1 MYVRKQHIFCL
12 QVPSTMPGV
21 WCNSMGSLPTWLP
34 ISANLTE
41 YNDEQRGR
49 FITGEYKSREEVCV
63 SNMLNNIEKQD
74 VQNRHTSQKPI
85 FLYKVDERLF
95 PLPIKGIIKRS
106 SHENYQ
112 STKIV
117 DNSAYQ
123 YSNSFYGSF
132 NLCQHFKKKYIK
144 R

>member
-85 FLYKVDERLF
+85 FLYKWMRDCFRYRSRGLLREALTRTTNLPKLSTIQHINTQTLF
-95 PLPIKGIIKRS
+95 RV
-106 SHENYQ
+106 H
-112 STKIV
+112 STYANI
-117 DNSAYQ
+117 
-123 YSNSFYGSF
+123 
-132 NLCQHFKKKYIK
+132 
-144 R
+144 